1 VAHRAAAARATDHVT
16 IDGAADGEPVV
27 VNDGYGARG
36 PDRRGH
42 GAATRIALI
51 DVLLDLADRTERRIG
66 CDVEHDRFG
75 RRARHAGSTNTGS
88 RISNGRFS
96 CDRSAIA
103 PSRDVT
109 PPIYLVLSCFV
120 LVACGGN
127 NDAFF
132 PAKVDAM
139 LPSDAGDDVD
149 SPPVDSSPLPQVV
162 PSNGGALAPTGTV
175 VAPPNGEFSTTNQCT
190 SPSILG
196 ACEVVAQT
204 GGPEL
209 CVCRADRFTI
219 GSLRVTGARALVLL
233 AWNDVI
239 VGGTLDV
246 GASGS
251 TAGAGSN
258 TNYASTPTGLSGGAG
273 GSYGGS
279 GGNNS
284 AAPSGS
290 PALTPLVA
298 GMRGQNGCGVPGG
311 GGGGALQ
318 ITAGAAITVTGTITA
333 GGGGGSGGSSS
344 GTCLG
349 GAGGGSGGAILL
361 EAPAITV
368 TGTIA
373 ASGGGGGGG
382 GSSDFGGGSG
392 GGDARYGGFGGSGND
407 DHGCPLQGYTSGG
420 DGGWGAS
427 SNNGSSGDSS
437 DFISGCLSGTTY
449 VGAGGGGGG
458 VGRVRVNTA
467 TGCQCAGTFSPAP
480 SIGTVVIH

>member
-1 VAHRAAAARATDHVT
+1 M
-16 IDGAADGEPVV
+16 
-27 VNDGYGARG
+27 
-36 PDRRGH
+36 
-42 GAATRIALI
+42 
-51 DVLLDLADRTERRIG
+51 
-66 CDVEHDRFG
+66 
-75 RRARHAGSTNTGS
+75 
-88 RISNGRFS
+88 
-96 CDRSAIA
+96 
-103 PSRDVT
+103 T
-109 PPIYLVLSCFV
+109 PPLSLALPFLVLV
-120 LVACGGN
+120 GCGGN
-127 NDAFF
+127 NGTFF
-132 PAKVDAM
+132 PPDVDATS
-139 LPSDAGDDVD
+139 PSDATNDDVD
-149 SPPVDSSPLPQVV
+149 SPPLDSPPSPQVV
-162 PSNGGALAPTGTV
+162 PSNGGALAPTGMV
-175 VAPPNGEFSTTNQCT
+175 VAPPNGEFSTTNECT

-196 ACEVVAQT
+196 ACEVVAQAA
-204 GGPEL
+204 GPEL
-209 CVCRADRFTI
+209 CVCRADRFTV

-233 AWNDVI
+233 AWNEVI

-246 GASGS
+246 GASGP
-251 TAGAGSN
+251 TPGPGSN

-273 GSYGGS
+273 GSYGTS
-279 GGNNS
+279 GGS
-284 AAPSGS
+284 YGVAPSGS
-290 PALTPLVA
+290 PMLIPLVA

-333 GGGGGSGGSSS
+333 GGGGGWGGSSS

-382 GSSDFGGGSG
+382 GSNDFGGGSG
-392 GGDARYGGFGGSGND
+392 GGDARFGGFGGSGND
-407 DHGCPLQGYTSGG
+407 NHGCPLQGYTSGG

-427 SNNGSSGDSS
+427 GNANGSSGDFS
-437 DFISGCLSGTTY
+437 DSISGCLSGTTY
-449 VGAGGGGGG
+449 VGGGGGGGG